1 MSKIKREPLSFP
13 AKMRAVLRTNGKC
26 PYCEIPLSV
35 ANEYGARTHFDH
47 MQPLSRG
54 GTNDD
59 SNIIACCAD
68 CNIRKGSKT
77 VFEFMCERM
86 GIEIPVWAHLNPGWD
101 DEDWSD
107 TDTLYAGCHD
117 AADADCDADV
127 ADDGIDAEEE
137 IEDAP
142 PPALQAADPLED
154 DPETEPPLYSGPLK
168 DGGDE
173 PSAWMPLGQALLG
186 ALNQMERG
194 Q

>member
-86 GIEIPVWAHLNPGWD
+86 GLQIPVWAHMNSGWD

-107 TDTLYAGCHD
+107 TDTLYAGCEEASEGTD
-117 AADADCDADV
+117 PIEV
-127 ADDGIDAEEE
+127 DAEEYGFE
-137 IEDAP
+137 AEHDGATENSEEDGSS
-142 PPALQAADPLED
+142 
-154 DPETEPPLYSGPLK
+154 SG
-168 DGGDE
+168 
-173 PSAWMPLGQALLG
+173 WIPLGHALLG
-186 ALNQMERG
+186 ALHEMDAST
-194 Q
+194 